1 MIKFWTEKNNK
12 NWLQTTGAAV
22 AVSFLFTIVA
32 APFAQASIWQERKTA
47 VEQLKKS
54 SEDQENNYTQIASAA
69 NFQTVIG
76 NGMLMPKGVSPELLE
91 SLSKTISPSLQH
103 KSNAKSQKLKLP
115 SYLVNRIEQF
125 GEIERVYLA
134 EGQKVNIE
142 SDTNRIKEFNLDA
155 KMPLVIHVQDAHE
168 IYSVQKN
175 IAFLIKEFMGLGVN
189 VVGVEGAEG
198 VMQGIEKWRNNPD
211 QESLRE
217 VAGYLLRKGILTGV
231 EVAGLSKGKGQVE
244 FYGVEK
250 KEKYLDQVKSFKETL
265 GKNNEIKHWQDSTH
279 LKIASLKARIYSEDL
294 KRLDQT
300 KQKYE
305 NGEIKLGDWA
315 GALQEATSKTF
326 GEEDRNFS
334 NLAQYLNAYHIEK
347 EIDFKIVEKKQR
359 ELLEKL
365 TQKLSQGKLVEL
377 LQESLLYRLGSIGYA
392 EFYNHLIERASLVDL
407 KLTPEIKKYI
417 QYLVKVEGID
427 REKLF
432 EELKNFSDK
441 VFKEKISAN
450 PLMAEVYELDKD
462 FSLMNKGL
470 NFSLNVEEWQD
481 YLKREKELTKIP
493 EKIAKLEGKNSQ
505 SEDQA
510 EFQQVKEV
518 LKNVEKFSRLSEERN
533 GIFTSQLAERM
544 KQKEQKISVL
554 IAGGYHSSGIE
565 ESLKAKGVSF
575 ITVRP
580 RMDVAK
586 VDKEYHPLNGFKRG
600 LIPLEKMFL
609 PEKVSLASLLA
620 SEYPDTAKGIGAQ
633 GALDTFT
640 PILSKL
646 KGKKISGSME
656 KVIHA
661 QQTGSIYKAEINRNG
676 KVIKVWTPIKSED
689 KALNKKLLEN
699 PKETLTELNLLDGV
713 DELDAGVAAE
723 IGSEQGRVLVS
734 GVKPAHILARAA
746 QFVRKIPTQYM
757 QGAAALIVGIPVL
770 IMTNAFYSPNG
781 LALTVPGVILVAV
794 IIALAFIGL
803 ALLEGRKSTIIEQV
817 EKPAIF
823 PGGDRTSRFFS
834 KPTTRFVS
842 ILAAALL
849 SFPLGGCPLP
859 PQLLKAVGIQSVLDV
874 SDFNEGDLSELD
886 ITDVVR
892 VGSFVKIKPES
903 ETTFVVD
910 WKYSEPE
917 SQDEVA
923 GVFLKLG
930 KPNQGL
936 DLQNQNITPFSLEI
950 INGPSQPSMEIED
963 ATPANGGSGNKYFEK
978 SVQGFEKGKMKDPK
992 INFGHKDIAQYA
1004 ILTDRVDG
1012 IGIFFNKRYT
1022 AAWENEGS
1030 FRVRINPKDKKVL
1043 INKPFSPSTTPDASA
1058 SISPLIK
1065 VTKGGDP
1072 TAEPVAKEMARIG
1085 RQTIINFNG
1094 TLRNGR
1100 TTTVVDV
1107 KDVLGGGFSLV
1118 FADAITNASNS
1129 YGVVVKPVFPAGFV
1143 KEKNDYVR
1151 VELKRFGR
1159 VVYDEN
1165 LLERLNEADFFTTF
1179 IENLPQYGPIDEI
1192 TYVSNKPMLFE
1203 VDANIKRPSSS
1214 TTASASPSATPDASA
1229 SIAPLI
1235 QVTKGGTPSLEPVA
1249 SEVVV
1254 IGRQTIRNFNGP
1266 VRNGRT
1272 TTVLDVKDVLGGGFS
1287 LLFVNPITNA
1297 SNSYGV
1303 AVKPVFPAG
1312 SVRAKDDFINLELK
1326 RFGRVVYTENILG
1339 RLDES
1344 DYFTELIENLPQYG
1358 PIDEITY
1365 VSNKPVLFELDANVI
1380 RPTPQ
1385 PSPSPTATPSPTP
1398 TPQPT
1403 PNVPVIARVIPSNS
1417 ISVAGA
1423 FFSNPIIRRISQGGQ
1438 DFIKTTATKFTLE
1451 SGSEIDALK
1460 VQVLRGA
1467 ARDSGGFGGTLWTFA
1482 AGEFSRADR
1491 TNPLVVFPIKADGIQ
1506 NIDIEIGKFGSRLFP
1521 IPDRLVVSQDG
1532 KVYGVEINLNN
1543 LPETA
1548 NRDEFD
1554 TIGIFT
1560 KDMNAINNQ
1569 GSYIVGSLGY
1579 TAGIAVAG
1587 VPQTSGSPDTS
1598 LGINV
1603 TLTSSESRNKVQAN
1617 VKNKK
1622 SASSSSFFSFKNLSK
1637 IFGIGLQTSNPWLK
1651 NSLGEFLLGF
1661 VGIPTEAA
1669 PLEPPINPN
1678 SNPKPNEPLSPQTPG
1693 PLAGPEVSHRGSSK
1707 DEQTDENRAS
1717 RNNSIQ
1723 NGFVN
1728 RCLELLYQKLEP
1740 YHDQIKGLLDQ
1751 RQNPESTLTK
1761 QEIDKRIQKIVDK
1774 INASEFVD
1782 VKEGDYTALP
1792 DELNPEALYQK
1803 FIDSEDHAIYVQK
1816 VEDLLL
1822 RGEISFHLMFGG
1834 AATRLG
1840 VGSMFGLDLIDVA
1853 DGVLKT
1859 SDSSGTGNTN
1869 DRNLTLI
1876 LKAIREMVLRKKKS
1890 ETEKTQEKV
1899 AEKLTELRMAVQ
1911 HAKNSLP
1918 EETQKLTLAQRQLW
1932 QYRYLL
1938 EKIGKLKGY
1947 SQDQIQTIIFNLPM
1961 VLYIDENHW
1970 EEVKNDFIQNNFYGL
1985 NPEKIYFI
1993 RQPYYP
1999 LYQYKT
2005 GKLEQYPGE
2014 EELPFGHGSATL
2026 SLYYQK
2032 GWAFQLNWSGEEKLV
2047 DESVSTIL
2055 GNQGVDM
2062 AVYHRLNDLTMI
2074 NGGAIDLHWLA
2085 FVLYQL
2091 EHGHHFVGE
2100 LVTNS
2105 DKQKGGN
2112 AIFNTNTGKPMLIE
2126 TVNSNGSKE
2135 LNKLVTE
2142 LSESGAPYNKFTLG
2156 MSMKEIW
2163 PILEGDSFSPPALRA
2178 NVRYKDGHFT
2188 VDIITGDISQD
2199 PRSNPLFFFR
2209 NEAIHDFKD
2218 LDQLAEALAFVNQ
2231 QERDEDFVNF
2241 LKRELMIFN
2250 EQFTQD
2256 EYSVVHQFIT
2266 RLTKFLSGKRENEQL
2281 RFGFQSILD
2290 LIISEHPEVREK
2302 IVQIYKRVLKK
2313 FFPGY
2318 ETSGLSQVAIEQNSQ
2333 YRKALEMLI
2342 FVLQRKAPP
2351 QQINILS
2358 ILRNGGSTL
2367 YSFIVGFIG
2376 LVTLAA
2382 ILSCTAIGLPSKVIP
2397 TSMGTG
2403 QSQVI
2408 ESVLGSTPEPLVSDS
2423 PSLTVSPTPEPT
2435 RTPSISNDTFGN
2447 VTPSPVPTVSASPS
2461 PAVSPSPVPTASA
2474 EPSWEMM
2481 SGRFTAKFETTYV
2494 GGPFAQ
2500 TIITITDSQTGE
2512 VKTVKIDGAIK
2523 YSDFNKNGNR
2533 LVVITGDGASSSS
2546 FVVRNFLWVV
2556 NPLDGTAMKAISYS
2570 EKYSPFTTINGFV
2583 LSSDG
2588 RHAVAYTSKGEFLS
2602 IRLLDGVK
2610 ISASNATVGYASN
2623 LENIENVVLE
2633 SKSGKDLIFV
2643 QGKLS
2648 DRAIEAGFELKS
2660 DGKLEALGV
2669 TGGSQQVAVWLTPDG
2684 VVSAYKEHNRDTN
2697 KISLVLKNMYKNTE
2711 TKVFLMDWL
2720 GYEDVDHIAFSPD
2733 GKYVW
2738 VKRYWTHGTII
2749 RKQLWTL
2756 DVFDYKGNRAARFDS
2771 DTNSSPIFS
2780 IDRTRVTKNS
2790 VIIAFKP
2797 AIATKEKWGTNY
2809 PPADTYKAGDPASV
2823 EIPLTEATASQNFRT
2838 NERTKLQFPIF
2849 SKDEI
2854 SQQTSL
2860 STKNQDT
2867 SSNEKSGLSLMIMSL
2882 IKNEDGQARI
2892 ESSLIL
2898 AILAIITTALLWMCA
2913 PVAHAAVLLSGSASV
2928 SKAQLFSGTNAAAP
2942 LNYFVANTLV
2952 LAAAVAAVVFVVGMI
2967 LYATKDDAQ
2976 KKEMDQAL
2984 TRLAGVSAIF
2994 SAIILLSG
3002 SMAFALPNIPNLLG
3016 MAPVL
3021 MAAIV
3026 AGTYFQKKILKALQ
3040 KFKLVFGT
3048 MALAILA
3055 ACNISGNPV
3064 TTPQVAISAPINV
3077 PAIVSPTN
3085 APLDSE
3091 GKVIPVI
3098 ETKTETN
3105 VPVAIVQT
3113 PDPQTQTAIQPT
3125 PQPAVSPTAP
3135 TGWDM
3140 ISDKFTVKFEVKQA
3154 NIGVPYY
3161 QTIVTL
3167 RDNQIGKET
3176 IVPIDGALKYSEFN
3190 KTGNRLVIISK
3201 DGATPSSFVVRNFLW
3216 VIDPIEGNAEKV
3228 IDIQQKYSPFTDLKG
3243 FVLSS
3248 NGKYAMVYTASD
3260 LRVVRLEDRTQIKNI
3275 SINVGYMNLFTGV
3288 ETVAL
3293 ETKAGKDFIFANG
3306 QYNDS
3311 LLEIGHEL
3319 ETDGNLKWLGITA
3332 GTLKTDYYYD
3342 GGAKLIRATLLD
3354 QDHLKIQYE
3363 KIGSPNDT
3371 TAIEI
3376 NLFSSL
3382 AGAQADHVAFSPDGK
3397 TLWVR
3402 AHAGNDQMLV
3412 LLEPNGNELR
3422 RFNLDSK
3429 ERKIF
3434 SIDHVRFN
3442 SNSVSVDYKPSVPAL
3457 YTDTKPGDQET
3468 EELLLNHTVQDQS
3481 LQSSESS
3488 RISQSSLKDRQSL
3501 HKTLAILAGV
3511 GAVVIDTLKNL
3522 VSHALPTD
3530 ASASIAIQS
3539 LPTAPAGFGSIL
3551 LPVLAIVVPLALAV
3565 IAYTW
3570 LTTPS
3575 VKMTKTLAKVNDQ
3588 LAILSRTLPY
3598 MTQTERDEALKPLE
3612 NDLKT
3617 IYQDQGI
3624 KKEFGNKDIIAEAYG
3639 IAGSMGVEISEDINR
3654 YFKAKNV
3661 EVSSLPLDR
3670 LFPEV
3675 RSTYLQDWIEFKRM
3689 EVTMDQTEFLKNI
3702 KDKLGLEKKKEL
3714 TYQRFIKNYSYGYG
3728 KGAVVQVARDTRIK
3742 PGKQAPNLGHGVR
3755 WIDVQDIQLSFVKN
3769 DVQDSLE
3776 QIEKEELRGLL
3787 LLGKSQAELLKVL
3800 DEKHR
3805 LILNQAVKNGKVR
3818 LLAYEN
3824 VKNGIALDSI
3834 YRETM
3839 RWGWKGVSV
3848 DFLTNDLNRLNESFA
3863 YANMIQTV
3871 LMTASGMKLV
3881 QGLVNDVSERALE
3894 HQVLVINQ

>member
-1 MIKFWTEKNNK
+1 MIKFWTEKSNK
-12 NWLQTTGAAV
+12 NWLQTTGTAV
-22 AVSFLFTIVA
+22 AVSFLFTTVA

-54 SEDQENNYTQIASAA
+54 SEDQENNYTQLASAA

-91 SLSKTISPSLQH
+91 SLSKTITPALQH
-103 KSNAKSQKLKLP
+103 KSNAKSQRLKLP

-134 EGQKVNIE
+134 EGQKVKLE
-142 SDTNRIKEFNLDA
+142 SDKNRIKEFNLDA

-175 IAFLIKEFMGLGVN
+175 IAFLLKEFMGLGVN

-211 QESLRE
+211 QESLKE

-231 EVAGLSKGKGQVE
+231 EVAGLSKGKDQVE

-250 KEKYLDQVKSFKETL
+250 REKYLDQVKSFKETL
-265 GKNNEIKHWQDSTH
+265 GKNNEMKHWQDSTH
-279 LKIASLKARIYSEDL
+279 GKIAGLKARIYAEDL
-294 KRLDQT
+294 KRLDET

-315 GALQEATSKTF
+315 GSLQEATSKTLT
-326 GEEDRNFS
+326 EEDRNFS
-334 NLAQYLNAYHIEK
+334 NVAKYLNAYHIEK
-347 EIDFKIVEKKQR
+347 EIDFKSVEKKQR

-365 TQKLSQGKLVEL
+365 SQKLSRQELVEL
-377 LQESLLYRLGSIGYA
+377 LEESLLYRLGSMGYA
-392 EFYNHLIERASLVDL
+392 EFYNHLVGRANLAGL

-432 EELKNFSDK
+432 EELKSFSDQVFNEK
-441 VFKEKISAN
+441 VRDN
-450 PLMAEVYELDKD
+450 PLMAEVYVLDKD

-481 YLKREKELTKIP
+481 YLKREKELTKIT
-493 EKIAKLEGKNSQ
+493 EKIAKLEGKEPQ
-505 SEDQA
+505 LKEKT
-510 EFQQVKEV
+510 EFEQVKDV

-565 ESLKAKGVSF
+565 ESLKEKGISF

-600 LIPLEKMFL
+600 LLPLEKMFL

-620 SEYPDTAKGIGAQ
+620 SEYPNTSKGIGAK

-640 PILSKL
+640 PVLSKL
-646 KGKKISGSME
+646 KGRKIAANLEKIIQAKKNGE
-656 KVIHA
+656 
-661 QQTGSIYKAEINRNG
+661 IYSAEIQTANG
-676 KVIKVWTPIKSED
+676 KTIKVWTLIKNNNKE
-689 KALNKKLLEN
+689 LNKKLLEN
-699 PKETLTELNLLDGV
+699 PKEILTELNLLDGE
-713 DELDAGVAAE
+713 DELDTGLAGE
-723 IGSEQGRVLVS
+723 IGSEKEARVLVS
-734 GVKPAHILARAA
+734 GEKPATILARVSK
-746 QFVRKIPTQYM
+746 FVRAIPVQYM
-757 QGAAALIVGIPVL
+757 QGAAAIIVAIPTL
-770 IMTNAFYSPNG
+770 IMTNGFYSSNG

-803 ALLEGRKSTIIEQV
+803 ALLEGKKPTIIEQV

-823 PGGDRTSRFFS
+823 PGAEFGTSYLFS
-834 KPTTRFVS
+834 KPTTRFIS
-842 ILAAALL
+842 ILAAAMLAL
-849 SFPLGGCPLP
+849 PLGGCPLP
-859 PQLLKAVGIQSVLDV
+859 PQLLRAVGVQSVLDV

-930 KPNQGL
+930 NPNQGL

-963 ATPANGGSGNKYFEK
+963 ATPGNGGSGNKYFEK

-1030 FRVRINPKDKKVL
+1030 FRVRINPKNKKVL

-1094 TLRNGR
+1094 AERNGR

-1129 YGVVVKPVFPAGFV
+1129 YGVVVKPVFPANFV

-1165 LLERLNEADFFTTF
+1165 LLERLNEPDYFTTF

-1203 VDANIKRPSSS
+1203 VDANVKRPSPS

-1287 LLFVNPITNA
+1287 LLFLNPITNA

-1303 AVKPVFPAG
+1303 AVKSVFPAG

-1339 RLDES
+1339 RVDES
-1344 DYFTELIENLPQYG
+1344 DYFTQLIENLTQYG

-1398 TPQPT
+1398 TPMPT

-1417 ISVAGA
+1417 ISVVGM

-1467 ARDSGGFGGTLWTFA
+1467 ARDSNGFGGTLWTFA
-1482 AGEFSRADR
+1482 AGEFSRTDR
-1491 TNPLVVFPIKADGIQ
+1491 TNPIVVFPIKADGIQ

-1521 IPDRLVVSQDG
+1521 IPDRLVVTQDG

-1579 TAGIAVAG
+1579 TAGTAVAG
-1587 VPQTSGSPDTS
+1587 VPS
-1598 LGINV
+1598 
-1603 TLTSSESRNKVQAN
+1603 
-1617 VKNKK
+1617 
-1622 SASSSSFFSFKNLSK
+1622 
-1637 IFGIGLQTSNPWLK
+1637 SNPWLK
-1651 NSLGEFLLGF
+1651 NSLAEFFLGF

-1669 PLEPPINPN
+1669 PVDPPVNPD
-1678 SNPKPNEPLSPQTPG
+1678 SNPGPNPNEPSSNQPI
-1693 PLAGPEVSHRGSSK
+1693 GPEASRRGSSK
-1707 DEQTDENRAS
+1707 DEKTDKNRAS
-1717 RNNSIQ
+1717 RNNPIQ

-1728 RCLELLYQKLEP
+1728 RCLEILYQKIEP
-1740 YHDQIKGLLDQ
+1740 YHAQIKELLDQ
-1751 RQNPESTLTK
+1751 RQNSEITPLAK
-1761 QEIDKRIQKIVDK
+1761 QKIDKEIQKIVDK
-1774 INASEFVD
+1774 INASDFVD
-1782 VKEGDYTALP
+1782 AKEGEYTALP
-1792 DELNPEALYQK
+1792 DELDPEALYQK
-1803 FIDSEDHAIYVQK
+1803 FMDSEDHGIYVQR

-1822 RGEISFHLMFGG
+1822 KGEISFHLMFGG

-1853 DGVLKT
+1853 DRVLKT

-1869 DRNLTLI
+1869 DRMLTLI
-1876 LKAIREMVLRKKKS
+1876 FKAIREMVLRKRKI

-1899 AEKLTELRMAVQ
+1899 AEELTKLRMAVK
-1911 HAKNSLP
+1911 HAKNLLS
-1918 EETQKLTLAQRQLW
+1918 EETHKLTLAQRQLW

-1947 SQDQIQTIIFNLPM
+1947 SQDQIQTTIFNLPM
-1961 VLYIDENHW
+1961 VLYIDENNW
-1970 EEVKNDFIQNNFYGL
+1970 EEVKNDFVENNFYGL

-2005 GKLEQYPGE
+2005 GKL
-2014 EELPFGHGSATL
+2014 

-2032 GWAFQLNWSGEEKLV
+2032 GWAFQLDWSGVEKLV
-2047 DESVSTIL
+2047 DESVAAIL

-2062 AVYHRLNDLTMI
+2062 AVYHRLNDLTMMT
-2074 NGGAIDLHWLA
+2074 GGAIDLDWLA

-2100 LVTNS
+2100 LVSNPEN
-2105 DKQKGGN
+2105 QKGGN
-2112 AIFNTNTGKPMLIE
+2112 AIFNTKTGKPMLIE
-2126 TVNSNGSKE
+2126 TVNSNGSKA

-2156 MSMKEIW
+2156 MSMKGIW

-2218 LDQLAEALAFVNQ
+2218 FDQLAEALLFVNE
-2231 QERDEDFVNF
+2231 QEKDEDFVNF
-2241 LKRELMIFN
+2241 LQRELMIFK

-2256 EYSVVHQFIT
+2256 EYDVVNKFII
-2266 RLTKFLSGKRENEQL
+2266 RLTKFLSGEKEGEQL
-2281 RFGFQSILD
+2281 FFGFQSILD
-2290 LIISEHPEVREK
+2290 LIHSENPEVREK
-2302 IVQIYKRVLKK
+2302 IIQIYKRVLKK

-2333 YRKALEMLI
+2333 YRKALEMLT

-2351 QQINILS
+2351 QRINILS
-2358 ILRNGGSTL
+2358 ILRNGGSAL
-2367 YSFIVGFIG
+2367 YLFIAGFIG
-2376 LVTLAA
+2376 LVILGA
-2382 ILSCTAIGLPSKVIP
+2382 ILSCAAIGLPSKTIL
-2397 TSMGTG
+2397 TTIGTPQAQG
-2403 QSQVI
+2403 I
-2408 ESVLGSTPEPLVSDS
+2408 ESVLYSTPEPLVSNVPS
-2423 PSLTVSPTPEPT
+2423 PIVSHTPTLEPTVSAAPSPMVSPTPEPT

-2447 VTPSPVPTVSASPS
+2447 VI
-2461 PAVSPSPVPTASA
+2461 PSPVPTASA

-2481 SGRFTAKFETTYV
+2481 SGRFTAKFETMNV
-2494 GGPFAQ
+2494 GGPFVQ

-2533 LVVITGDGASSSS
+2533 LVVITRDGATSSSY
-2546 FVVRNFLWVV
+2546 VVRNFLWVV

-2570 EKYSPFTTINGFV
+2570 EKYYPDTTINGFV

-2588 RHAVAYTSKGEFLS
+2588 KHAVAYTSRGEFLRV
-2602 IRLLDGVK
+2602 RLLDGTKVD
-2610 ISASNATVGYASN
+2610 ATNATVGYMSN
-2623 LENIENVVLE
+2623 LENIENVILE

-2643 QGKLS
+2643 QGKFS
-2648 DRAIEAGFELKS
+2648 NRAIEAGFELKS
-2660 DGKLEALGV
+2660 DGKLESLGV
-2669 TGGSQQVAVWLTPDG
+2669 TGGSQQESAWLTPDG
-2684 VVSAYKEHNRDTN
+2684 VISVYKEHNRDTN
-2697 KISLVLKNMYKNTE
+2697 KINLVLKNHYKQTE

-2733 GKYVW
+2733 GKYIW

-2756 DVFDYKGNRAARFDS
+2756 DVFDYKGNRAAQFNS
-2771 DTNSSPIFS
+2771 DANSSPIFS

-2790 VIIAFKP
+2790 VIVDFKP
-2797 AIATKEKWGTNY
+2797 AIPTKEKWGTNY
-2809 PPADTYKAGDPASV
+2809 PPADTYKAGEPATV
-2823 EIPLTEATASQNFRT
+2823 ELPLTEAAASVA
-2838 NERTKLQFPIF
+2838 
-2849 SKDEI
+2849 SKD
-2854 SQQTSL
+2854 SQLPT
-2860 STKNQDT
+2860 DT
-2867 SSNEKSGLSLMIMSL
+2867 GKGINGLSVMLMNL
-2882 IKNEDGQARI
+2882 IKNEDGQADASFMIRLI
-2892 ESSLIL
+2892 KIVGILSLLFLLAQCVFEPAFAAPLSEPSSSSFKVELWNGINLI
-2898 AILAIITTALLWMCA
+2898 
-2913 PVAHAAVLLSGSASV
+2913 S
-2928 SKAQLFSGTNAAAP
+2928 P
-2942 LNYFVANTLV
+2942 LNYFVSNTLV
-2952 LAAAVAAVVFVVGMI
+2952 LAAAVAALIFVVGVI

-2976 KKEMDQAL
+2976 KKE
-2984 TRLAGVSAIF
+2984 
-2994 SAIILLSG
+2994 
-3002 SMAFALPNIPNLLG
+3002 
-3016 MAPVL
+3016 
-3021 MAAIV
+3021 
-3026 AGTYFQKKILKALQ
+3026 ILKALQ
-3040 KFKLVFGT
+3040 KFKLAFGT

-3064 TTPQVAISAPINV
+3064 TTPQVAISASINV
-3077 PAIVSPTN
+3077 PTAVSATN
-3085 APLDSE
+3085 APLDAE

-3113 PDPQTQTAIQPT
+3113 PEPQTQTTIQPT
-3125 PQPAVSPTAP
+3125 PQPTVSPTAP

-3154 NIGVPYY
+3154 NIGGPYY

-3167 RDNQIGKET
+3167 RDNQTGKET
-3176 IVPIDGALKYSEFN
+3176 IIPIDGALKYSEFN
-3190 KTGNRLVIISK
+3190 KTGDRLVIISK

-3228 IDIQQKYSPFTDLKG
+3228 IDIQQKYPPFTDLKG

-3275 SINVGYMNLFTGV
+3275 SIIAGYMSVFSGV
-3288 ETVAL
+3288 ETVTL
-3293 ETKAGKDFIFANG
+3293 ETKSGKDFIFANG

-3311 LLEIGHEL
+3311 LLEIGYEL
-3319 ETDGNLKWLGITA
+3319 ETDGNLKWLGITG
-3332 GTLKTDYYYD
+3332 GTLRSDLYYNGSD
-3342 GGAKLIRATLLD
+3342 TMIRAALLD
-3354 QDHLKIQYE
+3354 PKHLKIEDE
-3363 KIGSPNDT
+3363 KTKSVK
-3371 TAIEI
+3371 ELE
-3376 NLFSSL
+3376 LFPVSNGTL
-3382 AGAQADHVAFSPDGK
+3382 ADHVSFSPDGK

-3402 AHAGNDQMLV
+3402 AHTGNEQMLV
-3412 LLEPNGNELR
+3412 LLEANGNELK
-3422 RFNLDSK
+3422 RFIVDSK

-3434 SIDHVRFN
+3434 SVDHVRFN
-3442 SNSVSVDYKPSVPAL
+3442 SNSVLVDYKPAVPAL

-3468 EELLLNHTVQDQS
+3468 EELLLNHTVQNQS

-3488 RISQSSLKDRQSL
+3488 KVSELSLKNGKSL
-3501 HKTLAILAGV
+3501 NKTLAILAGV
-3511 GAVVIDTLKNL
+3511 GAVVVDTLKNL
-3522 VSHALPTD
+3522 ISHALPTD
-3530 ASASIAIQS
+3530 ASASIALQS

-3624 KKEFGNKDIIAEAYG
+3624 KKKFGNKELIAEAYG
-3639 IAGSMGVEISEDINR
+3639 IAGSMGVEISEDMSR

-3689 EVTMDQTEFLKNI
+3689 EVTVDQTEFLKNI
-3702 KDKLGLEKKKEL
+3702 KDKLGLDKKKGL
-3714 TYQRFIKNYSYGYG
+3714 AYQKFIETYSYGYA

-3742 PGKQAPNLGHGVR
+3742 VGKQAPNLGHGVR

-3787 LLGKSQAELLKVL
+3787 LIGKSQTELLKVL

-3805 LILNQAVKNGKVR
+3805 VILNQAVKNGKIR
-3818 LLAYEN
+3818 LLGNES
-3824 VKNGIALDSI
+3824 VKNGIALDTI

-3848 DFLTNDLNRLNESFA
+3848 DFLTNDLSRLNESFT

-3871 LMTASGMKLV
+3871 LMTATGMKLV
-3881 QGLVNDVSERALE
+3881 QGLVNDVSQRALE